1 MLEAGMCFTD
11 GRMGD
16 AIAGLGGKEA
26 VAMMKEHKQSSLFVF
41 EDNSTTVN
49 LDISPTWEML

>member
-1 MLEAGMCFTD
+1 MCFTD